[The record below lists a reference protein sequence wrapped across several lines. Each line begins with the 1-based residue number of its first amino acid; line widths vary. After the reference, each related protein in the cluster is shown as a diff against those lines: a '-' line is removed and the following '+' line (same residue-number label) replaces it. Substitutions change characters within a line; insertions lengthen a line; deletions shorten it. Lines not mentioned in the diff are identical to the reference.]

1 MKHVKKL
8 LAMVLALVMIMSLAV
23 SAFAEE
29 NEGEEETFTITI
41 TTSAS
46 GAGVKGHEYE
56 IYQIFTGDV
65 AVVGEGAAAKDIL
78 SNVAFGEDY
87 QPDEFT
93 TVEDAM
99 NNLKTMSGAD
109 AAAYLEG
116 KLVDE
121 TPFRTLPNADGTYT
135 TSVPTGYYLIIDVTE
150 ELPEGD
156 SRSAYI
162 LEVTDSVTVKSK
174 HDTVPETYKKIDDIN
189 DSTREGVEIE
199 WHDSADH
206 DIGDLIDFQLN
217 AVIPGSFS
225 AFKENGVAYPFT
237 FHDVECT
244 GLDYQGV
251 KVEKVEDAQ
260 IKQVYFLKDGVKHY
274 IADAQYSVVEN
285 VAHEG
290 AETCTFEVRFT
301 DLTQI
306 DGLTSGCTLVF
317 EYQSKLTEGAV
328 IGSKGNPN
336 KMRGE
341 FKRYDRPDSPEF
353 TPWDTVIAFTY
364 KVNVDKYANEVK
376 TGNELKGAGF
386 TLYKQVP
393 ESYTGA
399 ESGAAIKAA
408 YTNKSIKAT
417 DLEDNKFYVVA
428 QQVKTDAAGDS
439 FAFEGVDDGI
449 YVLVETTVPAGY
461 NAWDDVKFEIKA
473 THEETADAPK
483 LQTLT
488 GGELFTGHVDVPN
501 GILDA
506 DIINNSGVELPETGG
521 IGTTLFYVLGSAMVI
536 VAVVFLVTK
545 KRMSNME

>member
-23 SAFAEE
+23 SAFAAD
-29 NEGEEETFTITI
+29 TTITI
-41 TTSAS
+41 STSAS
-46 GAGVKGHEYE
+46 GASVEGHKYE

-87 QPDEFT
+87 QPTEFT
-93 TVEDAM
+93 TVEAAM

-116 KLVDE
+116 KLTDK
-121 TPFRTLPNADGTYT
+121 TPFRTLPTAEGSYSA
-135 TSVPTGYYLIIDVTE
+135 SVPTGYYLIIDVTE

-189 DSTREGVEIE
+189 DSTREGVAIE

-217 AVIPGSFS
+217 AVIPGSFG
-225 AFKENGVAYPFT
+225 AFKDNNVAYPFT
-237 FHDVECT
+237 FHDVECP

-260 IKQVYFLKDGVKHY
+260 IKQVYFLDKDGVKHY
-274 IADAQYSVVEN
+274 IADTQYTVVEN
-285 VAHEG
+285 VPHEG

-306 DGLTSGCTLVF
+306 NDLTSGCTLVF
-317 EYQSKLTEGAV
+317 EYQSRLNEDAV
-328 IGSKGNPN
+328 IGSAGNPN

-376 TGNELKGAGF
+376 AGNELKGAEF
-386 TLYKQVP
+386 TLYKEVP
-393 ESYTGA
+393 ESYTDA
-399 ESGAAIKAA
+399 ESGADIKEGLAE
-408 YTNKSIKAT
+408 NVKAT
-417 DLEDNKFYVVA
+417 DLENEKYYVVA
-428 QQVKTDAAGDS
+428 QQVETDAAGDS
-439 FAFEGVDDGI
+439 FAFKGVDDGI
-449 YVLVETTVPAGY
+449 YVLVETKIPAGY

-483 LQTLT
+483 LLTLT
-488 GGELFTGHVDVPN
+488 GGELFTGEVEAVRN
-501 GILDA
+501 SGILDA
-506 DIINNSGVELPETGG
+506 DVINNSGVELPETGD

>member
-23 SAFAEE
+23 SAFAAD
-29 NEGEEETFTITI
+29 TTITI

-93 TVEDAM
+93 TVEAAM

-260 IKQVYFLKDGVKHY
+260 IKQVYFLKDGAKHY
-274 IADAQYSVVEN
+274 IADSQYSVVEN

-306 DGLTSGCTLVF
+306 NGLTSGCTLVF
-317 EYQSKLTEGAV
+317 EYQSKLTEDAV
-328 IGSKGNPN
+328 IGSAGNPN

-376 TGNELKGAGF
+376 NGNELKGAMF
-386 TLYKQVP
+386 TLYKEVP
-393 ESYTGA
+393 KSYTGA
-399 ESGAAIKAA
+399 ESGADIKEDLAA
-408 YTNKSIKAT
+408 NVKAT
-417 DLEDNKFYVVA
+417 DLEDDKYYVIA
-428 QQVKTDAAGDS
+428 QEKPMQPATALHSKA
-439 FAFEGVDDGI
+439 
-449 YVLVETTVPAGY
+449 LTTVSTFLLKPPFPQVTTHGMTLNSKSKQPMKKPQMLPNLSPSKAANSSPA
-461 NAWDDVKFEIKA
+461 
-473 THEETADAPK
+473 
-483 LQTLT
+483 
-488 GGELFTGHVDVPN
+488 
-501 GILDA
+501 
-506 DIINNSGVELPETGG
+506 
-521 IGTTLFYVLGSAMVI
+521 M
-536 VAVVFLVTK
+536 
-545 KRMSNME
+545 

>member
-23 SAFAEE
+23 SAFAAD
-29 NEGEEETFTITI
+29 TTITI
-41 TTSAS
+41 STSAS
-46 GAGVKGHEYE
+46 GASVEGHKYE

-87 QPDEFT
+87 QPTEFT
-93 TVEDAM
+93 TVEAAM

-116 KLVDE
+116 KLTDK
-121 TPFRTLPNADGTYT
+121 TPFRTLPTAEGSYSA
-135 TSVPTGYYLIIDVTE
+135 SVPTGYYLIIDVTE
-150 ELPEGD
+150 NLPEGD

-217 AVIPGSFS
+217 AVIPGSFG
-225 AFKENGVAYPFT
+225 AFKDNNVAYPFT
-237 FHDVECT
+237 FHDVECP
-244 GLDYQGV
+244 GLDYQGI
-251 KVEKVEDAQ
+251 KVIDGQA
-260 IKQVYFLKDGVKHY
+260 QVYVLNGTERTY
-274 IADAQYSVVEN
+274 IDPSQYSVAEN
-285 VAHEG
+285 VEHKDE
-290 AETCTFEVRFT
+290 ETCTFEVRFT
-301 DLTQI
+301 DLTKI
-306 DGLTSGCTLVF
+306 NAVTTGSVLVV
-317 EYQSKLTEGAV
+317 EYQSKLTKDAV
-328 IGSKGNPN
+328 IGSAGNPN

-376 TGNELKGAGF
+376 AGNELKGAEF
-386 TLYKQVP
+386 TLYKEVP
-393 ESYTGA
+393 ESYTDA
-399 ESGAAIKAA
+399 ESGADIKEGLAE
-408 YTNKSIKAT
+408 NVKAT
-417 DLEDNKFYVVA
+417 DLENEKYYVVA
-428 QQVKTDAAGDS
+428 QQVETDAAGDS
-439 FAFEGVDDGI
+439 FAFKGVDDGI
-449 YVLVETTVPAGY
+449 YVLVETKIPAGY

-483 LQTLT
+483 LLTLT